1 MRGIRSHPFMGRKVF
16 PGIPQDQAVEK
27 LWNAILTS
35 VRADDQDPVEAWKIH
50 KTSLKQKLD
59 KLNDMQLQ
67 WIHIRN
73 KLGTDLKIEL
83 PEDHIWLGGSDI
95 SEDGIEFIANMP
107 TEEIFTSPA
116 RNGVN
121 GRVVSSMPLNY
132 NGSLIEDFSF
142 TFKDGEIVDF
152 SAKKGYDSLKHLIET
167 DEGSRFLGEVALVPY
182 DSPVSNLNIL
192 FYNTLFDENASCHLA
207 IGKAYPVS
215 LRRRIHDPG
224 RAAGCRNQ

>member
-1 MRGIRSHPFMGRKVF
+1 MSC
-16 PGIPQDQAVEK
+16 
-27 LWNAILTS
+27 L
-35 VRADDQDPVEAWKIH
+35 
-50 KTSLKQKLD
+50 KTISGWAAL
-59 KLNDMQLQ
+59 
-67 WIHIRN
+67 
-73 KLGTDLKIEL
+73 
-83 PEDHIWLGGSDI
+83 I

-107 TEEIFTSPA
+107 TEEILLLPPEM
-116 RNGVN
+116 VN

-215 LRRRIHDPG
+215 LRGGESMTREELLDAGINDSLVHVDFMFGTPDLEIDG
-224 RAAGCRNQ
+224 LTKDGQRAAIFRKGNFAL